1 MMPRL
6 AIYDDVRT
14 AVDVRARAFAVFER
28 RRAAYMKLAAAPPA
42 EPVPRA
48 EARGPLPFAPTWKAI
63 CNEIARQVGLPSQAL
78 LKGHGRGMPTIALR
92 QLAAALTRRL
102 TGLSFP
108 TIARHLGL
116 RDHTTALYAVS
127 RMQPLMAALEPELGE
142 EDTVQRWVE
151 CALPL
156 LFLHIAEIRAKN
168 RAHGVAMHGP
178 SGKFARQDWTTTSPP
193 EP

>member
-1 MMPRL
+1 VELVLADEVLRKGSEAIDHLEGEWQKSSARKPINPGAASFRYGGRL
-6 AIYDDVRT
+6 QIGMVGAINSL
-14 AVDVRARAFAVFER
+14 
-28 RRAAYMKLAAAPPA
+28 RRATSDRYAWATSSESA
-42 EPVPRA
+42 
-48 EARGPLPFAPTWKAI
+48 F
-63 CNEIARQVGLPSQAL
+63 
-78 LKGHGRGMPTIALR
+78 
-92 QLAAALTRRL
+92 
-102 TGLSFP
+102 
-108 TIARHLGL
+108 ARHLGL